1 MLIWVLERYIH
12 SSTTQDLSNITDEMI
27 LQEILSTISDFSYFE
42 SYCQF
47 PTLSNKLIL

>member
-1 MLIWVLERYIH
+1 
-12 SSTTQDLSNITDEMI
+12 MI

-47 PTLSNKLIL
+47 PTLSNKSILQSSYHKINLHVKDILNQNKQI